1 MKRVDA
7 KLKESKKLVWGLIV
21 NCIVYFKKQQVSLI
35 MNGINCDLVVL
46 NYSKSKNVQNENMIS
61 TRGKLKGAKAA
72 DTAFLNRN
80 RIIT

>member
-1 MKRVDA
+1 
-7 KLKESKKLVWGLIV
+7 
-21 NCIVYFKKQQVSLI
+21 
-35 MNGINCDLVVL
+35 MNGMNCDRVLL
-46 NYSKSKNVQNENMIS
+46 NYSKTKNVQNENMIA

>member
-1 MKRVDA
+1 MFVGFRDKYEV
-7 KLKESKKLVWGLIV
+7 
-21 NCIVYFKKQQVSLI
+21 C
-35 MNGINCDLVVL
+35 
-46 NYSKSKNVQNENMIS
+46 